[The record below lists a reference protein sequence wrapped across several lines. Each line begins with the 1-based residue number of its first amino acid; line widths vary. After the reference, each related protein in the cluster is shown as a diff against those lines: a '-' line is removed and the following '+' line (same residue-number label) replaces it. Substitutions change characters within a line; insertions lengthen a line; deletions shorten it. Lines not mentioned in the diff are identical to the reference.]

1 MLSFLSN
8 LGIYR
13 GLLFNKRSEHLMP
26 FVFVGN
32 DLLLIVEAAL
42 ERGRRES
49 VSHVIPAFLYGKM
62 VLPAALA
69 SPTTLLLLIV
79 LIIVHAAAPGHH
91 RARPAINCAA
101 VTLPPRVDVR
111 GGGGRRLRAEL
122 YSLSSGPR
130 RERGET

>member
-1 MLSFLSN
+1 LNFFFLHLAHHLILSFLPN

-13 GLLFNKRSEHLMP
+13 GLLLNKRSEHLMP
-26 FVFVGN
+26 FVFVGY

-49 VSHVIPAFLYGKM
+49 VSHVIPAFQYGKM

-79 LIIVHAAAPGHH
+79 LIIVHAASPGHH
-91 RARPAINCAA
+91 
-101 VTLPPRVDVR
+101 
-111 GGGGRRLRAEL
+111 
-122 YSLSSGPR
+122 
-130 RERGET
+130 

>member
-1 MLSFLSN
+1 MLSFLAN
-8 LGIYR
+8 LGIYS
-13 GLLFNKRSEHLMP
+13 GLLLNKRSEHLMP
-26 FVFVGN
+26 FVFVGD

-42 ERGRRES
+42 ERRRRES
-49 VSHVIPAFLYGKM
+49 VFHVISAFLYGKM

-79 LIIVHAAAPGHH
+79 LIIVHASPGHH

-101 VTLPPRVDVR
+101 LTLAPWVDVR

-122 YSLSSGPR
+122 YPLPSGPR
-130 RERGET
+130 RERGQT

>member
-1 MLSFLSN
+1 MLSFLAN
-8 LGIYR
+8 LGIYS
-13 GLLFNKRSEHLMP
+13 GLLLNKCSEHLMP
-26 FVFVGN
+26 FVFVGY

-49 VSHVIPAFLYGKM
+49 VSHVISAFLYGKM

-79 LIIVHAAAPGHH
+79 LIIVHSAPGHH

-101 VTLPPRVDVR
+101 LTLAPWVDVR

-122 YSLSSGPR
+122 YSLPSGPGR
-130 RERGET
+130 QRGQT

>member
-1 MLSFLSN
+1 MLSFLAN
-8 LGIYR
+8 LGIFS
-13 GLLFNKRSEHLMP
+13 GLLLNKCSEHLMP
-26 FVFVGN
+26 FVFVGY

-79 LIIVHAAAPGHH
+79 LIIVYAAPGHH
-91 RARPAINCAA
+91 RAWPAINCA
-101 VTLPPRVDVR
+101 TLTLAPRVDVR

-130 RERGET
+130 RQRGQT